1 MHVVFVLFVRIK
13 DDQAKCLDIMLC
25 EGQKI
30 KFFQYLKDGFA
41 LLAFTEALFPPE
53 IRE

>member
-1 MHVVFVLFVRIK
+1 
-13 DDQAKCLDIMLC
+13 MLC

-41 LLAFTEALFPPE
+41 LLAATVAPFPPE
-53 IRE
+53 KMERAANQT